1 MNKECE
7 GKMKIEVW
15 SDYVCPFCYIGKRRL
30 EEAIQEAGLEGKV
43 DVVYKAYELD
53 PNAVATSDKS
63 MVTALMEKYQM
74 SSEEAKT
81 MTDNVEMQAKSVGL
95 DYNFEKMTPANTFH
109 AHRLA
114 KFAEEENLGEEMT
127 ERLLHAY
134 FIEGEKI
141 GTYETLQKIA
151 EEVGL
156 SKERTKEMLHSEGYI
171 DVVKKDI
178 EEASQI
184 GVQGVPFFVL
194 NRKYALSG
202 AQSTE
207 TFVEALRKAQNDA

>member
-1 MNKECE
+1 
-7 GKMKIEVW
+7 MKIEVW

-30 EEAIQEAGLEGKV
+30 EEAIEKAGLDGDVKV
-43 DVVYKAYELD
+43 IYKAYELD
-53 PNAVATSDKS
+53 PNAVATSGKS
-63 MVTALMEKYQM
+63 MVTALSEKYQM
-74 SSEEAKT
+74 SLEEAKA
-81 MTDNVEMQAKSVGL
+81 MTDNVEAQAKSVGL
-95 DYNFEKMTPANTFH
+95 AYDFEKMTPANTFH

-114 KFAEEENLGEEMT
+114 KFAEENNLGEEMT

-141 GTYETLQKIA
+141 GTYETLQNLA

-156 SKERTKEMLHSEGYI
+156 SKDQTKEMLHSEKYI
-171 DVVKKDI
+171 DDVKKDV

-207 TFVEALRKAQNDA
+207 TFVEALQKAHSEA

>member
-1 MNKECE
+1 
-7 GKMKIEVW
+7 MKIEVW

-30 EEAIQEAGLEGKV
+30 EEAIQKAELAGKV

-63 MVTALMEKYQM
+63 MVTALSEKYQM
-74 SSEEAKT
+74 SIEEAKA
-81 MTDNVEMQAKSVGL
+81 MTANVEVQAQSVGL
-95 DYNFEKMTPANTFH
+95 VYNFDKMTPANTFH

-114 KFAEEENLGEEMT
+114 KFAEENDLGEEMT
-127 ERLLHAY
+127 ERLLRAY

-141 GTYETLQKIA
+141 GTYETLIA
-151 EEVGL
+151 LSEEVGL
-156 SKERTKEMLHSEGYI
+156 TKEQTTEMLHSEKYI
-171 DVVKKDI
+171 DDVKKDI
-178 EEASQI
+178 EEAGQI
-184 GVQGVPFFVL
+184 GVQGVPFFVI

-207 TFVEALRKAQNDA
+207 AFIEALEKAQSDA